1 MDHNQGPTV
10 TLDISTTDPDTTM
23 GSPPPA
29 SREDPPCED
38 PPVTPETD
46 VKNPTSPQHAP
57 ETDTIDVKNPTS
69 PQHVTTETVTPDEK
83 VKWNLAIL
91 YYSSMD
97 VCYFFI
103 GYFC

>member
-1 MDHNQGPTV
+1 
-10 TLDISTTDPDTTM
+10 M

-29 SREDPPCED
+29 SREDPPRED
-38 PPVTPETD
+38 PPVTPETDVKNPTSPQHAPETDTID